1 MQEGMEAIMAD
12 AGIETLAVLLLAGAG
27 AGWFAGI
34 VTRGSGFGPL
44 GNTLV
49 GLVGALAGLY
59 AGGWIGLGAAGD
71 LLGKTVA
78 ALLGAFGLL
87 YIVAQFRR

>member
-1 MQEGMEAIMAD
+1 MAE
-12 AGIETLAVLLLAGAG
+12 AGIETLAAVLLLAGLA
-27 AGWFAGI
+27 AGWLAGI

-49 GLVGALAGLY
+49 ALAGAVAGLY
-59 AGGWIGLGAAGD
+59 VGGWIGLGTVGD
-71 LLGKTVA
+71 LLGKMVA

-87 YIVAQFRR
+87 YLVAQFRR

>member
-1 MQEGMEAIMAD
+1 MAET
-12 AGIETLAVLLLAGAG
+12 GIETLAVLLLAGLM
-27 AGWFAGI
+27 AGWLAGI

-49 GLVGALAGLY
+49 ALAGALAGLY
-59 AGGWIGLGAAGD
+59 VGGWIGLGTVGD
-71 LLGKTVA
+71 LLGKMVA

-87 YIVAQFRR
+87 YLVALFRR

>member
-1 MQEGMEAIMAD
+1 MQENLEGMMAD
-12 AGIETLAVLLLAGAG
+12 AGIETLAVLLLAGVG

-49 GLVGALAGLY
+49 ALVGALAGLY
-59 AGGWIGLGAAGD
+59 VGGWIGLGAAGD
-71 LLGKTVA
+71 MLGKAVA

-87 YIVAQFRR
+87 YAVAQFRR

>member
-1 MQEGMEAIMAD
+1 MMAD
-12 AGIETLAVLLLAGAG
+12 VGIETLAVLLLVGLS
-27 AGWFAGI
+27 AGWLAGL

-49 GLVGALAGLY
+49 ALAGAVAGLY
-59 AGGWIGLGAAGD
+59 VGGWLGLGGTGD
-71 LLGKTVA
+71 LLGGAIA
-78 ALLGAFGLL
+78 ALLGALGLL

>member
-1 MQEGMEAIMAD
+1 MAD
-12 AGIETLAVLLLAGAG
+12 AGIGNLAVVVLMGVA
-27 AGWFAGI
+27 AGWLGGL

-44 GNTLV
+44 GNILV
-49 GLVGALAGLY
+49 ALAGALAGLY
-59 AGGWIGLGAAGD
+59 ISGWIGTSGNLFGTA
-71 LLGKTVA
+71 VA

>member
-1 MQEGMEAIMAD
+1 MAET
-12 AGIETLAVLLLAGAG
+12 GIETLAVLLLAGLT
-27 AGWFAGI
+27 AGWLAGI

-49 GLVGALAGLY
+49 ALAGALAGLY
-59 AGGWIGLGAAGD
+59 VGGWIGLGTVGD
-71 LLGKTVA
+71 LLGKMVA

-87 YIVAQFRR
+87 YLVALFRR

>member
-1 MQEGMEAIMAD
+1 MAD
-12 AGIETLAVLLLAGAG
+12 AGIETLAVLLLAGVG
-27 AGWFAGI
+27 AGWLAGI

-49 GLVGALAGLY
+49 GLAGALAGLY
-59 AGGWIGLGAAGD
+59 VGGWIGLGAAGG
-71 LLGKTVA
+71 LLGKAVA

-87 YIVAQFRR
+87 YVVAQFRR